1 MDLIRTI
8 LVLLVALAP
17 LTVSAQARR
26 APVPPPVPAPL
37 EQPAAFK
44 ALKFRS
50 VGPFDGGR
58 ASRAVGVPDDPT
70 TYYMATASGGVW
82 KSVDGGISWAPI
94 FDDQSTASIGSI
106 SVAPSDPN
114 VVYVGSGEA
123 NVRGNTT
130 PGNGIYKS
138 TDAGK
143 TWSHV
148 WKQEGQIG
156 TMAVH
161 PRNPD
166 IAYAAVLGRAF
177 VANPERGVY
186 RTRDGGVTWQQV
198 LKKDERAGASDVAIY
213 PSNPNIL
220 YAGFWEMRRYPWDM
234 TSGGPG
240 SGLYQSRDGG
250 DTWKQL
256 TGSGLPNG
264 TWGKVGVAVAPSD
277 GRRVY
282 ALIEADSGGLF
293 RSDNG
298 GDSWTRIS
306 ASRLVRQRAWYYSTL
321 TVNPKNPDEVWFP
334 QVPMVKTID
343 GGKTLTLVDG
353 IPHGDNHDLWFDP
366 TNPKR
371 MIVANDGGVAISVN
385 GGDSWL
391 GVRPAIGQ
399 CYHIAAD
406 NRDPYHV
413 ACAQQDLGTAQGPS
427 NSLSRGGIGA
437 SLWHDVGGGEAGH
450 IVSKAD
456 DPDVVFAGEYLGIIT
471 YYDHKTGQSRN
482 VSAYPENPSGHG
494 PADFQYR
501 FQWTAPI
508 APSPNDPNVIYHAA
522 QVLFKTADGGQSW
535 TAISGDLT
543 RNDKSKQQWAGGP
556 ITGDNTGV
564 EFYSTIFAVAE
575 SPKEKGLIWTGSDDG
590 LVQVTR
596 DGGKTWK
603 NVTGAMPGF
612 PEWGTVSIIE
622 PSPHD
627 AATAYVV
634 VKKYRLGDNA
644 PYLYKTSDY
653 GTTWNRLDGSLA
665 RDIFLHSVREDPA
678 KRGLLYLGTEKG
690 VMFSWDDGATWR
702 PLRLNLPTVQ
712 VADLVVKDNDLVLGT
727 HGRGIW
733 ILDDLTPIRQWTDA
747 IAAKSLYLF
756 PPVAGTA
763 WRRRGGTG
771 ERQAGQNPPAGV
783 VLTYYQKDEAKLP
796 ATLQILDSRGTVV
809 RSMSSVP
816 KLKDDHSEYE
826 SAPKGELETSAGFH
840 RVAWDFSMEGARRIK
855 GGKIDTGDP
864 AIPPQAPPG
873 TYTVRLTANG
883 VTETTSITFRPD
895 PRVKVKDADR
905 NAQLAFGNELRDAL
919 NRMADA
925 VNQLKDLRTQL
936 GERNAALAGNN
947 AAKDLVGL
955 AGALIT
961 KFDSLEARIHN
972 PAAEVTYDILA
983 FRGGAR
989 LYSRLVPLY
998 MWAVDGDGAPTQ
1010 GMKDVYAGQR
1020 QELDGYLAELRVL
1033 IDRDLAA
1040 VNARAAQLGITHI
1053 IPSTPTPT
1061 PIP

>member
-1 MDLIRTI
+1 MRA
-8 LVLLVALAP
+8 VWLLVFVSAP
-17 LTVSAQARR
+17 LALMGQARAV
-26 APVPPPVPAPL
+26 APAAVPV
-37 EQPAAFK
+37 EQAAFK
-44 ALKFRS
+44 GLKFRL

-58 ASRAVGVPDDPT
+58 ASRAAGVPGDPT
-70 TYYMATASGGVW
+70 IYYMATASGGVW
-82 KSVDGGISWAPI
+82 KSTDGGIGWASI
-94 FDDQSTASIGSI
+94 FDDQPVASIGSLA
-106 SVAPSDPN
+106 VAPSDPN
-114 VVYVGSGEA
+114 VIYVGSGEA

-138 TDAGK
+138 ADAGK
-143 TWSHV
+143 TWTHV
-148 WKQEGQIG
+148 WTQEGQIG

-161 PRNPD
+161 PRNAD

-177 VANPERGVY
+177 ASNPQRGIY
-186 RTRDGGVTWQQV
+186 RTRDGGKTWQQV
-198 LKKDERAGASDVAIY
+198 LTKDDKAGASDVAID
-213 PSNPNIL
+213 PSNPSIV
-220 YAGFWEMRRYPWDM
+220 YAGFWGMRRYPWDM

-256 TGSGLPNG
+256 TKTGLPNG
-264 TWGKVGVAVAPSD
+264 IWGRVGVAVAPSD

-306 ASRLVRQRAWYYSTL
+306 PSRLVRQRAWYYSTL

-343 GGKTLTLVDG
+343 GGKTLTIVSG
-353 IPHGDNHDLWFDP
+353 VPHGDNHDLWFDP
-366 TNPKR
+366 SNSKR

-391 GVRPAIGQ
+391 AVRPPIGQ

-413 ACAQQDLGTAQGPS
+413 ACAEQDLGTAQGPS
-427 NSLSRGGIGA
+427 NSLSGGGIGA

-456 DPDVVFAGEYLGIIT
+456 DPDIVFAGEYLGIIT
-471 YYDHKTGQSRN
+471 SYDHKTGQSRN

-494 PADFQYR
+494 PADFKYR

-508 APSPNDPNVIYHAA
+508 APSPHDPNVIYHAS
-522 QVLFKTADGGQSW
+522 QVLFKTTDGGQTWS
-535 TAISGDLT
+535 AISGDLT

-590 LVQVTR
+590 LVHVTR

-603 NVTGAMPGF
+603 NVTAAMPGF

-634 VKKYRLGDNA
+634 VKNYRLGDNA

-653 GTTWNRLDGSLA
+653 GTTWKRLDGALA
-665 RDIFLHSVREDPA
+665 RDVFLHAVREDPA
-678 KRGLLYLGTEKG
+678 KRGLLYVGTEKG
-690 VMFSWDDGATWR
+690 LMFSADDGGTWR

-712 VADLVVKDNDLVLGT
+712 VADLIVKNDDLVLAT

-747 IAAKSLYLF
+747 VAAKPLHLF
-756 PPVAGTA
+756 PPVVGTA

-783 VLTYYQKDEAKLP
+783 VLTYHQKDEAKAP
-796 ATLQILDSRGTVV
+796 VTLEILDPRGTVI
-809 RSMSSVP
+809 RSLSSVP
-816 KLKDDHSEYE
+816 KVPDRHSEYE
-826 SAPKGELETSAGFH
+826 AAPKPELETSAGLH
-840 RVAWDFSMEGARRIK
+840 QVVWDFSMGGARRIK
-855 GGKIDTGDP
+855 GGMIDTGDP
-864 AIPPQAPPG
+864 AIPLEAPPG
-873 TYTVRLTANG
+873 TYTARLTAGG
-883 VTETTSITFRPD
+883 VTETASIRFRAD
-895 PRVKVKDADR
+895 PRVKVTEADR
-905 NAQLAFGNELRDAL
+905 AAQLAFGNELRDAL

-925 VNQLKDLRTQL
+925 VNQLQDLRTQL
-936 GERNAALAGNN
+936 KERNAALTTNS
-947 AAKDLVGL
+947 AAKDLIAA
-955 AGALIT
+955 AGALMV

-983 FRGGAR
+983 QRGGSR
-989 LYSRLVPLY
+989 LYSRLVPVY
-998 MWAVDGDGAPTQ
+998 MWAIQGDGAPTQ
-1010 GMKDVYAGQR
+1010 GMKEVSATQR
-1020 QELDGYLAELRVL
+1020 QELAAHLAELRTL
-1033 IDRDLAA
+1033 IDHDLTAI
-1040 VNARAAQLGITHI
+1040 NTRAAQLGIGHI
-1053 IPSTPTPT
+1053 IVPATTPS
-1061 PIP
+1061 IP

>member
-1 MDLIRTI
+1 MASLRIIPCLLIAC
-8 LVLLVALAP
+8 VP
-17 LTVSAQARR
+17 LTAAAQARR
-26 APVPPPVPAPL
+26 APAPPAPVPAPL
-37 EQPAAFK
+37 EQPAALK

-58 ASRAVGVPDDPT
+58 ASRAAGVPGDPT

-82 KSVDGGISWAPI
+82 KSTDGGISWAGI

-106 SVAPSDPN
+106 AVAPSDPN

-143 TWSHV
+143 TWNHV

-161 PRNPD
+161 PRNSD

-177 VANPERGVY
+177 AANPERGIY

-198 LKKDERAGASDVAIY
+198 LKKDERSGASDVAID

-220 YAGFWEMRRYPWDM
+220 YAGFWEMRRYPWDL

-264 TWGKVGVAVAPSD
+264 IWGKVGVAVAPSD

-298 GDSWTRIS
+298 GEAWTRIS

-321 TVNPKNPDEVWFP
+321 TVHPTNPDEVWFP
-334 QVPMVKTID
+334 NVPMVKTID

-353 IPHGDNHDLWFDP
+353 IPHGDNHDVWFDP

-371 MIVANDGGVAISVN
+371 MIVANDGGTAISVN
-385 GGDSWL
+385 GGESWMA
-391 GVRPAIGQ
+391 VRPAIGQ
-399 CYHIAAD
+399 CYHIAVD

-413 ACAQQDLGTAQGPS
+413 ACAEQDLGTAQGPS

-456 DPDVVFAGEYLGIIT
+456 DPDIVFAGEYLGIIT

-508 APSPNDPNVIYHAA
+508 APSPHDPNVIYHAA
-522 QVLFKTADGGQSW
+522 QVLFKTSDGGQSW

-603 NVTGAMPGF
+603 NVTAAMPGF

-653 GTTWNRLDGSLA
+653 GTTWKRLDGSLA
-665 RDIFLHSVREDPA
+665 RDIFLHTVREDPA

-690 VMFSWDDGATWR
+690 VMVSWDDGTTWR

-712 VADLVVKDNDLVLGT
+712 VADLVVKNDDLVLGT

-747 IAAKSLYLF
+747 IAAKPLHLF
-756 PPVAGTA
+756 QPVAQTA

-796 ATLQILDSRGTVV
+796 VTLQILDSRGTVI
-809 RSMSSVP
+809 RSMSSVAKP
-816 KLKDDHSEYE
+816 KDDHSEYE
-826 SAPKGELETSAGFH
+826 SAPKAELETGAGLH
-840 RVAWDFSMEGARRIK
+840 QVTWDFSMEGARRIK

-864 AIPPQAPPG
+864 AIAPQAPPG
-873 TYTVRLTANG
+873 TYTARLTANG
-883 VTETTSITFRPD
+883 VTESTSITFRAD

-905 NAQLAFGNELRDAL
+905 TAQLAFGNELRDAL

-925 VNQLKDLRTQL
+925 VNQLKDIRTQL
-936 GERNAALAGNN
+936 GDRNTALAGNA

-955 AGALIT
+955 AGALMT

-972 PAAEVTYDILA
+972 PGAEVTYDILA

-1033 IDRDLAA
+1033 IDQDLAA

-1053 IPSTPTPT
+1053 ITRNPT

>member
-1 MDLIRTI
+1 MIQLRGFLLLALIPWP
-8 LVLLVALAP
+8 LALAG
-17 LTVSAQARR
+17 QARR
-26 APVPPPVPAPL
+26 AAAPVAPVVAL
-37 EQPAAFK
+37 EQPAGLK
-44 ALKFRS
+44 NLKFRLL
-50 VGPFDGGR
+50 GPFDGGR
-58 ASRAVGVPDDPT
+58 ASRAAGVPGDPT

-82 KSVDGGISWAPI
+82 KSIDGGITWLPI
-94 FDDQSTASIGSI
+94 FDDQSVASIGSLA
-106 SVAPSDPN
+106 VAPSDPN
-114 VVYVGSGEA
+114 VIYVGSGEA

-138 TDAGK
+138 VDAGK
-143 TWSHV
+143 TWTHV
-148 WKQEGQIG
+148 WTQEGQIG

-161 PRNPD
+161 PRN
-166 IAYAAVLGRAF
+166 AEVAFAAVLGRAF
-177 VANPERGVY
+177 AANPERGVY
-186 RTRDGGVTWQQV
+186 RTQDGGKTWQQV
-198 LKKDERAGASDVAIY
+198 LKKDDKAGASDVAID
-213 PSNPNIL
+213 PSNPNIV
-220 YAGFWEMRRYPWDM
+220 YAGFWEMRRYPWDL

-256 TGSGLPNG
+256 TGTGLPTG

-298 GDSWTRIS
+298 GESWTRIS

-343 GGKTLTLVDG
+343 GGKTLTLVDS

-371 MIVANDGGVAISVN
+371 MIVANDGGTAITVN
-385 GGDSWL
+385 GGGSWL
-391 GVRPAIGQ
+391 AVRLPIGQ

-413 ACAQQDLGTAQGPS
+413 ACAEQDLGTAQGPS

-450 IVSKAD
+450 VVSKAD
-456 DPDVVFAGEYLGIIT
+456 DPDIVFAGEYLGIIT

-494 PADFQYR
+494 PADFKYR

-508 APSPNDPNVIYHAA
+508 APSPHDPNVIYHAA
-522 QVLFKTADGGQSW
+522 QVLFKTVDGGQSW

-590 LVQVTR
+590 LVHLTR

-603 NVTGAMPGF
+603 NVTAAMPGF

-627 AATAYVV
+627 PATAYVV
-634 VKKYRLGDNA
+634 VKNYRLGDNA
-644 PYLYKTSDY
+644 PYLYRTSDY
-653 GTTWNRLDGSLA
+653 GATWKRLDGSLP
-665 RDIFLHSVREDPA
+665 RDLFLHSVREDPVR
-678 KRGLLYLGTEKG
+678 RGLLYLGTEKG

-712 VADLVVKDNDLVLGT
+712 VADLIVKNDDLVLGT

-733 ILDDLTPIRQWTDA
+733 VLDDLTPIREWSDA
-747 IAAKSLYLF
+747 VAAKPLHLF
-756 PPVAGTA
+756 QPVAGTA

-771 ERQAGQNPPAGV
+771 ERQVGQNPPAGV
-783 VLTYYQKDEAKLP
+783 VLTYHQKDEAKAP
-796 ATLQILDSRGTVV
+796 VTLEILDGRGLVI

-816 KLKDDHSEYE
+816 KPNDNHSEYE
-826 SAPKGELETSAGFH
+826 STPKPELEAGAGLH
-840 RVAWDFSMEGARRIK
+840 RVAWDFSMEGARRIR

-864 AIPPQAPPG
+864 AARPEAPPG
-873 TYTVRLTANG
+873 RYTARLTANG
-883 VTETTSITFRPD
+883 ATETTSITFRAD
-895 PRVKVKDADR
+895 PRVKLSAADR
-905 NAQLAFGNELRDAL
+905 AAQLAFGNELRDAL

-925 VNQLKDLRTQL
+925 VNQLQDLRTQL
-936 GERNAALAGNN
+936 KDRNTALGTNA
-947 AAKDLVGL
+947 AAKDLIGL
-955 AGALIT
+955 AGALVA

-983 FRGGAR
+983 QRGGAR
-989 LYSRLVPLY
+989 LYSRLVPVY
-998 MWAVDGDGAPTQ
+998 VWSIEGDGAPTQ
-1010 GMKDVYAGQR
+1010 GMKEVSADQR
-1020 QELDGYLAELRVL
+1020 KELDGHLAELRLL

-1040 VNARAAQLGITHI
+1040 INARAAQLGIGHI
-1053 IPSTPTPT
+1053 IVPPGTPVP
-1061 PIP
+1061 